1 MDNIQNNSNTSNQP
15 VLNNPYISPYGKPIQ
30 PKPQKKFELETVD
43 YIFFGLFALL
53 SLCIV
58 FFGLFGG
65 MAIGFSISA
74 VALVVTLAV
83 YMLKNGDFTFISV
96 SSLVLAIASSLVFS
110 LYAGDQL
117 SRFLAFVIFFSST
130 VLCAVSMV
138 DDAVADTVDGA
149 IKVVRSII
157 ITPFENILL
166 PIRALLKNDK
176 NKTAIQIGGAVLAA
190 IPVLIVVIPLLASAD
205 AAFEGLVGKIAES
218 LGMTILKLV
227 ISVAL
232 LCFILSFALSCKYEL
247 NETNAKPINYEKAR
261 TLKSPFAVT
270 FLGMI
275 ALVYLVYM
283 FSQTAYFFSA
293 FSGILPTGYEFTF
306 AQYARRGFFETEAIA
321 FINLVL
327 MGGILWKSVRREN
340 GKLNPILKGIMT
352 FISVFTI
359 LFIITALS
367 KMVMYISEYGLTVLR
382 LCTSVFMVATAVVI
396 VAFIIRVFNPELETM
411 KYAFVISLS
420 LFTVL
425 CICGIDRT
433 VAHYNVNAYISGMHD
448 NIDLYTLGDLSESS
462 IPYIY
467 KLTEC
472 GNETVEKDAERVI
485 YEIYVSGWYGDDS
498 EVTYD
503 ENETKIYTATYKTT
517 FGFTLSEYFA
527 TKYFNKAEIGW
538 YYPDYEYYDYYESD
552 LYDGMVTV
560 EEDTSVWSEI

>member
-30 PKPQKKFELETVD
+30 PKPQKTIELETVD
-43 YIFFGLFALL
+43 YIFFGVFAVL

-74 VALVVTLAV
+74 IALVVALAV

-117 SRFLAFVIFFSST
+117 SRFIAFVIFFSST

-138 DDAVADTVDGA
+138 DDTVADTIDGV

-157 ITPFENILL
+157 ITPFENLLL

-176 NKTAIQIGGAVLAA
+176 NKTAIQIGGAILAA
-190 IPVLIVVIPLLASAD
+190 IPVLIVVIPLLVSAD

-218 LGMTILKLV
+218 LGMTILKLI

-232 LCFILSFALSCKYEL
+232 LGFILSFALSCKYEL
-247 NETNAKPINYEKAR
+247 NETNSKPINFEKAR

-293 FSGILPTGYEFTF
+293 FSGILPTGYEFTI
-306 AQYARRGFFETEAIA
+306 AEYARRGFFETEAIA
-321 FINLVL
+321 FINLLL

-367 KMVMYISEYGLTVLR
+367 KMVMYIGEYGLTVLR
-382 LCTSVFMVATAVVI
+382 LFTSVFMIATAVVI
-396 VAFIIRVFNPELETM
+396 IAFIMRVFNPELDTM

-425 CICGIDRT
+425 CLCGIDRT
-433 VAHYNVNAYISGMHD
+433 VASYNVNAYLNGKLATVDVDTIYHLSDSAIPYLAKLTDCEDETIRTKAEQKITSKYRIYMFDDWVCDFAGGDVIRVELHLGTD
-448 NIDLYTLGDLSESS
+448 LTLSKYLTAKAINSRSIKLNYEKYTDYDIDDEYYYEDYSEESS
-462 IPYIY
+462 EWNDI
-467 KLTEC
+467 
-472 GNETVEKDAERVI
+472 
-485 YEIYVSGWYGDDS
+485 
-498 EVTYD
+498 
-503 ENETKIYTATYKTT
+503 
-517 FGFTLSEYFA
+517 
-527 TKYFNKAEIGW
+527 
-538 YYPDYEYYDYYESD
+538 
-552 LYDGMVTV
+552 
-560 EEDTSVWSEI
+560 

>member
-30 PKPQKKFELETVD
+30 PKPQKKIELETVD
-43 YIFFGLFALL
+43 YIFFGIFAVL

-74 VALVVTLAV
+74 IALVVALAV

-117 SRFLAFVIFFSST
+117 SRFIAFVIFFSST

-138 DDAVADTVDGA
+138 DDTVADTIDGV

-157 ITPFENILL
+157 ITPFENLLL

-190 IPVLIVVIPLLASAD
+190 IPVLIVVVPLLASAD

-218 LGMTILKLV
+218 LGMTILKLI

-232 LCFILSFALSCKYEL
+232 LSFILSFALSCKYEL
-247 NETNAKPINYEKAR
+247 NETNSKPINFEKAR

-327 MGGILWKSVRREN
+327 MGGIMWKSVRREN

-382 LCTSVFMVATAVVI
+382 LCTSVFMIATAVVI
-396 VAFIIRVFNPELETM
+396 VAFIIRVFNPELDTM

-433 VAHYNVNAYISGMHD
+433 VAHYNVNAYLNGKLATVDVDTIYHLSDSAIPYLAKLTDCEDETIRTKAEQKITSKYRIYMFDDWVCDFAGGDVIRVELHLGTD
-448 NIDLYTLGDLSESS
+448 LTLSKYLTAKAINSRSIKLNYETYTDYDIDDEYYYEDYSEESS
-462 IPYIY
+462 EWNDI
-467 KLTEC
+467 
-472 GNETVEKDAERVI
+472 
-485 YEIYVSGWYGDDS
+485 
-498 EVTYD
+498 
-503 ENETKIYTATYKTT
+503 
-517 FGFTLSEYFA
+517 
-527 TKYFNKAEIGW
+527 
-538 YYPDYEYYDYYESD
+538 
-552 LYDGMVTV
+552 
-560 EEDTSVWSEI
+560 

>member
-30 PKPQKKFELETVD
+30 PKPQKKIELQTVD
-43 YIFFGLFALL
+43 YIFFGIFSVL

-74 VALVVTLAV
+74 IALVVALAI

-117 SRFLAFVIFFSST
+117 SRFIAFVIFFSST

-138 DDAVADTVDGA
+138 DDTVADTIDGA
-149 IKVVRSII
+149 IKVIRSII

-166 PIRALLKNDK
+166 PIKALLKNDK
-176 NKTAIQIGGAVLAA
+176 NKTAIQIGGAILAA
-190 IPVLIVVIPLLASAD
+190 IPVLIVVIPLLTSAD
-205 AAFEGLVGKIAES
+205 AAFEGLVGKVAES

-232 LCFILSFALSCKYEL
+232 LMFILSFAVSCKYEL
-247 NETNAKPINYEKAR
+247 NETNAKPINFEKAR
-261 TLKSPFAVT
+261 TFKSPFAVT

-321 FINLVL
+321 FINLLL

-340 GKLNPILKGIMT
+340 DELNPILKGIMT
-352 FISVFTI
+352 FISAFTI

-382 LCTSVFMVATAVVI
+382 LFTSVFMIATAAVI
-396 VAFIIRVFNPELETM
+396 VAFIIRVFNPELDTM

-420 LFTVL
+420 LFTIL

-433 VAHYNVNAYISGMHD
+433 VASYNVNAYLNGKLKTVDVDTIYH
-448 NIDLYTLGDLSESS
+448 LSDSA
-462 IPYIY
+462 IPYLA

-472 GNETVEKDAERVI
+472 EDETIRTKAEQKITSKYRTHMFDDWVCDFAQGDVIRVELKLGADL
-485 YEIYVSGWYGDDS
+485 
-498 EVTYD
+498 
-503 ENETKIYTATYKTT
+503 
-517 FGFTLSEYFA
+517 TLS
-527 TKYFNKAEIGW
+527 KYLTAKAINSRNIKLNHEAYTNYDI
-538 YYPDYEYYDYYESD
+538 DDEYYYEDYSEESS
-552 LYDGMVTV
+552 
-560 EEDTSVWSEI
+560 EWSDI